1 MKDWKSWKRGYPS
14 GDRGY
19 YDAENGWNPDDY
31 EAERKYDFPVIMLS
45 AKSEEVDK
53 IMGLNIG
60 ADDYV
65 TKPFTPMELMAR
77 VNSQLRRYRR
87 FMEKLEVRENVHV
100 IGGLEINEDTVEVS
114 IDGKPVKL
122 TPIEY
127 KILLLLAKNPGR
139 VFSAEEI
146 YERVWQEKAI
156 NTDTI
161 MVHVRNIRE
170 KIELDPKNP
179 KYLKVVWGV
188 GYKIEK
194 QQ

>member
-1 MKDWKSWKRGYPS
+1 MSEIPKGKNHTLMLDARGKLMLTGAEDVS
-14 GDRGY
+14 GFNEETVSVLTSCGRLIIKG
-19 YDAENGWNPDDY
+19 
-31 EAERKYDFPVIMLS
+31 ERLHI
-45 AKSEEVDK
+45 DK
-53 IMGLNIG
+53 LN
-60 ADDYV
+60 
-65 TKPFTPMELMAR
+65 
-77 VNSQLRRYRR
+77 
-87 FMEKLEVRENVHV
+87 LES
-100 IGGLEINEDTVEVS
+100 GEVS